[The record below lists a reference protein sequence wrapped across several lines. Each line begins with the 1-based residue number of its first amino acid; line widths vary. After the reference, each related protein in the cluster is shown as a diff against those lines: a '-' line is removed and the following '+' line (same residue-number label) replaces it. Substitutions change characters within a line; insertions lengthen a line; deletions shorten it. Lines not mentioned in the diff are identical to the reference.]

1 MCPLLG
7 NLPDVWPPPV
17 RVKRTG
23 QLAGGWSAAAGGLER
38 PRPNPSLTMIGHPR
52 PGLIGET
59 GMNVEAA
66 GASPVRTAIA
76 NASRATGMDF
86 GFLLATAVRESS
98 LDPTARAPTSTATGL
113 FQFLEQTWLA
123 TVKRHGARHGMAAE
137 AAQIEQGSDGMFRVA
152 DPEAR
157 RRILDMRYDPQLSAL
172 MAGELANDNADIIR
186 VRAGVEPQ
194 YGDLYAA
201 HFLGAAGAS
210 ELIVTARERPWT
222 VAADLFPA
230 AARANR
236 PVFYEPDGRPR
247 TVVEVLDNL
256 RATARRDVPAISA
269 REFAGAPG
277 ADGPYQRWP
286 DFSGRSG
293 GGSSVAAQV
302 YGASLAPSINDRA
315 TLQLLSGGA
324 GGADGN
330 PLAALAD
337 PATLAQVY
345 GADEAAQGAAEAA
358 AIQVVASTGSIARAL
373 SPASDR
379 GGSSSSAAD
388 DSSPDP
394 LAGLRGRN

>member
-1 MCPLLG
+1 
-7 NLPDVWPPPV
+7 
-17 RVKRTG
+17 
-23 QLAGGWSAAAGGLER
+23 
-38 PRPNPSLTMIGHPR
+38 
-52 PGLIGET
+52 
-59 GMNVEAA
+59 MNVEAA

-137 AAQIEQGSDGMFRVA
+137 AAQIEVGADGIYRVA

-172 MAGELANDNADIIR
+172 MAAELANDNADIIR

-210 ELIVTARERPWT
+210 DLIIAARERPWT
-222 VAADLFPA
+222 VAADMFPA

-256 RATARRDVPAISA
+256 RATARRDVPSVSA
-269 REFAGAPG
+269 REFASAPG
-277 ADGPYQRWP
+277 TDGPYQRWP
-286 DFSGRSG
+286 DFSGG
-293 GGSSVAAQV
+293 GPGVAAQV
-302 YGASLAPSINDRA
+302 YGASLAPSMNDRA
-315 TLQLLSGGA
+315 TLQLLSGGS
-324 GGADGN
+324 GGPDDN

-345 GADEAAQGAAEAA
+345 GAEAAAQGAAEAA
-358 AIQVVASTGSIARAL
+358 AIQAVSSTGSIARAL
-373 SPASDR
+373 SPSADS
-379 GGSSSSAAD
+379 GSSGSRGDGEGPDSAGAIM
-388 DSSPDP
+388 PGP
-394 LAGLRGRN
+394 LGGLRGRN

>member
-1 MCPLLG
+1 
-7 NLPDVWPPPV
+7 
-17 RVKRTG
+17 
-23 QLAGGWSAAAGGLER
+23 
-38 PRPNPSLTMIGHPR
+38 
-52 PGLIGET
+52 
-59 GMNVEAA
+59 MNVEAA

-123 TVKRHGARHGMAAE
+123 TIKRHGARHGMAAE

-152 DPEAR
+152 NPEAR
-157 RRILDMRYDPQLSAL
+157 RRILEMRYDPQLSAL
-172 MAGELANDNADIIR
+172 MAAELANDNADIIR
-186 VRAGVEPQ
+186 VQAGVEPQ

-210 ELIVTARERPWT
+210 ELIVAARERPWT
-222 VAADLFPA
+222 SAADLFPA

-256 RATARRDVPAISA
+256 RATARRDVPSISA
-269 REFAGAPG
+269 REFASAPG
-277 ADGPYQRWP
+277 TDGPYRRWP
-286 DFSGRSG
+286 DFSGRG
-293 GGSSVAAQV
+293 GGPSVAAQV
-302 YGASLAPSINDRA
+302 YGASLAPSMNDRA

-324 GGADGN
+324 GGDAGN

-345 GADEAAQGAAEAA
+345 GAEEAAQGAAEAA
-358 AIQVVASTGSIARAL
+358 AIQAVSSTGSIARAL
-373 SPASDR
+373 SPSADR
-379 GGSSSSAAD
+379 PGGSSSNSGDSNASTLAGPPAA
-388 DSSPDP
+388 PM
-394 LAGLRGRN
+394 AGLRGRN

>member
-1 MCPLLG
+1 
-7 NLPDVWPPPV
+7 
-17 RVKRTG
+17 
-23 QLAGGWSAAAGGLER
+23 
-38 PRPNPSLTMIGHPR
+38 
-52 PGLIGET
+52 
-59 GMNVEAA
+59 MNVEAA

-123 TVKRHGARHGMAAE
+123 TIKRHGARHGMAAE

-172 MAGELANDNADIIR
+172 MAAELANDNADIIR

-210 ELIVTARERPWT
+210 DLIVASRERPWT
-222 VAADLFPA
+222 IAADMFPA

-236 PVFYEPDGRPR
+236 PVFYAPDGRPR

-256 RATARRDVPAISA
+256 RATARRDVPAISP
-269 REFAGAPG
+269 REFAGSPAV
-277 ADGPYQRWP
+277 DGPYQRWP
-286 DFSGRSG
+286 DFSGRG

-302 YGASLAPSINDRA
+302 YGASLAPSLNDRA
-315 TLQLLSGGA
+315 TLQLLSGGT
-324 GGADGN
+324 GADSDN
-330 PLAALAD
+330 PLAALVD

-358 AIQVVASTGSIARAL
+358 AIQAVSATGSIARAL
-373 SPASDR
+373 SPSADSG
-379 GGSSSSAAD
+379 GGSSSDSGSDSPGAGAAALAGAQA
-388 DSSPDP
+388 SP